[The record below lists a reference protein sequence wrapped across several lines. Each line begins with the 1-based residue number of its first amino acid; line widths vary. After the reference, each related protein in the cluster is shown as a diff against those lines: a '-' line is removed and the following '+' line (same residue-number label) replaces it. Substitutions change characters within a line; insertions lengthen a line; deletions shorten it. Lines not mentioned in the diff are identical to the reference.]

1 MYANLYCQTC
11 TVFASAP
18 TPYSF
23 PSPPPAVELW
33 ESLVSWFHG
42 CPAATRRGWRAG
54 RAVVR
59 VQSPAWDLQRFG
71 GFWHSWT
78 KSVKEISCRC
88 LLWADIRESGDLRVR
103 RSVSWSQW
111 WKSYWKE
118 PRIKSKP
125 DFLRVTLPANGG
137 RLRSV
142 TGQRFGHI
150 LLTLVTQN
158 DVLMQVSRI
167 QTGSP
172 FIGKS
177 PNEVTGKQPRWPKAC
192 RLFP

>member
-1 MYANLYCQTC
+1 MHRFCVYYDTL
-11 TVFASAP
+11 FLP
-18 TPYSF
+18 F
-23 PSPPPAVELW
+23 SPPCSSRSSGSHWHRGFVGAPLPWGEGGEQGGLSRGCKVLPEICRYFWVSGIPGQSLRRRSAACVFCGKIW
-33 ESLVSWFHG
+33 EN
-42 CPAATRRGWRAG
+42 
-54 RAVVR
+54 
-59 VQSPAWDLQRFG
+59 
-71 GFWHSWT
+71 
-78 KSVKEISCRC
+78 
-88 LLWADIRESGDLRVR
+88 GDLRVR
-103 RSVSWSQW
+103 HSVSWSQW

-118 PRIKSKP
+118 PRIKWKP

-142 TGQRFGHI
+142 TGQRFGRI

-167 QTGSP
+167 QTGNP

-177 PNEVTGKQPRWPKAC
+177 PNEVTGKQPCWPKAC

>member
-1 MYANLYCQTC
+1 M
-11 TVFASAP
+11 
-18 TPYSF
+18 TPCSF
-23 PSPPPAVELW
+23 LSLLPAEELW
-33 ESLVSWFHG
+33 ESLASWFHG
-42 CPAATRRGWRAG
+42 CPAAMMWGWTAG
-54 RAVVR
+54 RVIVR
-59 VQSPAWDLQRFG
+59 MQSAAWNLQRFG
-71 GFWHSWT
+71 GFWDSWT
-78 KSVKEISCRC
+78 KSVKEISHRC
-88 LLWADIRESGDLRVR
+88 LLWADIRENGELH
-103 RSVSWSQW
+103 SVSWSQW